1 MCVQLIKTWPL
12 TIAPWHSWV
21 QVCKIQTYPS
31 SFSYTWLNMNWN
43 LQNLQNNDFF
53 NIPIFQIPVSHDH
66 VFGEYTCKATNKMG
80 TLRRKV
86 LLKEGAKPG
95 IPALDYKTINTD
107 SVEMTILV
115 STSIVVFDGMFSKD
129 SRNLSQFFRS
139 IQQSFIYES

>member
-1 MCVQLIKTWPL
+1 
-12 TIAPWHSWV
+12 
-21 QVCKIQTYPS
+21 
-31 SFSYTWLNMNWN
+31 MNWN

-129 SRNLSQFFRS
+129 SRNLSQFLKEHPAELHLRIIGFE
-139 IQQSFIYES
+139 IQYKEKNWTWSESYHQYFHKGMKI